1 MIRIDV
7 PNGVSRADLTA
18 VVLQATRLLRL
29 RHCLSI
35 ENNCPSARLEVTNQ
49 DLAPAA
55 ANLAPIIDE
64 NALTPVAVAAG
75 LGNQQ
80 MEQSL
85 AVAIFAS
92 RHARFEH
99 LLVEERAQLLH
110 WPHEPFIAFHPRNV
124 VGPTPPLH
132 LEARVLLLQLPDHIG
147 KLLGTI
153 SGLEMVPN
161 PRLKHWLQ
169 RR

>member
-1 MIRIDV
+1 MHAV
-7 PNGVSRADLTA
+7 YAAGASAD
-18 VVLQATRLLRL
+18 
-29 RHCLSI
+29 
-35 ENNCPSARLEVTNQ
+35 CPSASLEIANQ
-49 DLAPAA
+49 DLATAET
-55 ANLAPIIDE
+55 NLAPIIDE

-85 AVAIFAS
+85 AVAMFAS

-110 WPHEPFIAFHPRNV
+110 WPHKPFIASHPRNV
-124 VGPTPPLH
+124 VAPTPPLH

-147 KLLGTI
+147 KLVGAI
-153 SGLEMVPN
+153 SGLETVPN
-161 PRLKHWLQ
+161 PRLKHRLQ
-169 RR
+169 QR